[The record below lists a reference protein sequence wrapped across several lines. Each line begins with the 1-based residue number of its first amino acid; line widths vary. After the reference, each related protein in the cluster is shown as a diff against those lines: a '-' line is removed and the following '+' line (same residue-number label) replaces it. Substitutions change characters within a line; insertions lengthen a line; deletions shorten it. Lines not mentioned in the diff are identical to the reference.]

1 MRGLEGTSRR
11 RFLRLMASTSVLPVL
26 SGIAAAQSYP
36 TRPVRLL
43 VGFAA
48 GTAPDIIARLIAQ
61 SLSER
66 LGQQVIVDNRPGAAS
81 NIATEMAVRASPDGY
96 SLLLVTTTNA
106 VNGTLY
112 DNLGFSFVRDIAPV
126 AGINR
131 APNVMEVNPSF
142 PARTVPDFIAYARAN
157 PGKINFGSAG
167 TGSASHIAGELF
179 KMTAGIDMLHVPYR
193 GNYLPDPLS
202 GQIQAA
208 LTPIQTS
215 VGYIRAGQLRGL
227 AVTSATRS
235 DALPDLP
242 TVGEF
247 VPGYEATVW
256 TGIAAPKGI
265 AGELVELLNKGINA
279 ALADPDLHARI
290 KALGALPMPMTA
302 DEFGKLVADETEKW
316 GKVVR
321 AANIRP
327 D

>member
-1 MRGLEGTSRR
+1 MRLAAGTSA
-11 RFLRLMASTSVLPVL
+11 LSALSV
-26 SGIAAAQSYP
+26 IARAQSYP
-36 TRPVRLL
+36 SRPVRLL
-43 VGFAA
+43 VGFPA
-48 GTAPDIIARLIAQ
+48 GSAPDLVARVIAQ

-66 LGQQVIVDNRPGAAS
+66 LSQQVIVDNRPGAAS
-81 NIATEMAVRASPDGY
+81 NIATEMVVRASPDGY

-112 DNLGFSFVRDIAPV
+112 GNLRFSFVHDIAPI

-142 PARTVPDFIAYARAN
+142 PGRTVPEFIAYAKAN

-167 TGSASHIAGELF
+167 NGSASHIAGELF
-179 KMTAGIDMLHVPYR
+179 KMMAGIDMLHVPYR
-193 GNYLPDPLS
+193 GNYLTDLLG
-202 GQIQAA
+202 GQIQVAFS
-208 LTPIQTS
+208 PIPTS
-215 VGYIRAGQLRGL
+215 LGYVRTGKLRGL

-235 DALPDLP
+235 DALPELP

-256 TGIAAPKGI
+256 TGIGAPKGI
-265 AGELVELLNKGINA
+265 SSGLVDTLNERINA
-279 ALADPDLHARI
+279 ALADPDVQGRI
-290 KALGALPMPMTA
+290 TALGALPMPMTA
-302 DEFGKLVADETEKW
+302 GEFGKLVADETEKW